1 MGIIKE
7 SFRLTGSD
15 ADILAAP
22 SRLAAIPRPGVL
34 TIEATCDSSD
44 GTNFGTITLQLP
56 GGEIPFEDLLI
67 PANGFLTGEDVMHSD
82 TQLTFRI
89 PVAQG
94 GHVLYQYTES
104 GSAVLLTFVTLEF
117 DS

>member
-7 SFRLTGSD
+7 SFFLSASD

-22 SRLAAIPRPGVL
+22 SRLAAIPQPGIL
-34 TIEATCDSSD
+34 TIETTARDSD
-44 GTNFGTITLQLP
+44 GTNFFTITLQLP
-56 GGEIPFEDLLI
+56 GGEIPFEDLI
-67 PANGFLTGEDVMHSD
+67 VPANGFTTADDVMHSD

-94 GHVLYQYTES
+94 GHVLYQATEA
-104 GSAVLLTFVTLEF
+104 GTAFMLTMITLEF
-117 DS
+117 

>member
-7 SFRLTGSD
+7 SFLLIGSN

-22 SRLAAIPRPGVL
+22 SRLAAIPQPGIL
-34 TIEATCDSSD
+34 TIEASIEEA
-44 GTNFGTITLQLP
+44 GAVNFGTITLQLP
-56 GGEIPFEDLLI
+56 GGEIPFEDLLV
-67 PANGFLTGEDVMHSD
+67 PFNGFSATDAVMHID

-94 GHVLYQYTES
+94 GHVLYQYTEGGATS
-104 GSAVLLTFVTLEF
+104 FLTIVTLEF
-117 DS
+117 